1 MNMYTLRVSLL
12 AQDKELFDQGS
23 IPKEI
28 TWFEKALL
36 EAATQVKNSNSIP
49 VNEKNEPKYSLKISV
64 KPDSNNV
71 MAGVVSKANKFH
83 GHDAGFEEYDI
94 DNYPPLI
101 WIWDRV
107 EQVLLVEKK
116 ANVFRT
122 PNAVCKCFEKL
133 ANNII
138 LAEIGLRVEL
148 KPVLDDAKCDFWS
161 EYDNF
166 EFVEKI
172 EFELIPPNLFG
183 ETEQSMKD
191 ALNDIT
197 EQTNANHIKT
207 TFENVSGKLKLSS
220 KGWVN
225 NAVRW
230 IKKGGGDW
238 KMWGRKVANSPVTDV
253 SSYKSAKITFIN
265 GQLSEADLQG
275 YDSTE
280 LAHLISHYQNE
291 YTYKDNTDDD

>member
-1 MNMYTLRVSLL
+1 
-12 AQDKELFDQGS
+12 
-23 IPKEI
+23 
-28 TWFEKALL
+28 
-36 EAATQVKNSNSIP
+36 
-49 VNEKNEPKYSLKISV
+49 
-64 KPDSNNV
+64 
-71 MAGVVSKANKFH
+71 
-83 GHDAGFEEYDI
+83 
-94 DNYPPLI
+94 
-101 WIWDRV
+101 
-107 EQVLLVEKK
+107 
-116 ANVFRT
+116 
-122 PNAVCKCFEKL
+122 
-133 ANNII
+133 
-138 LAEIGLRVEL
+138 
-148 KPVLDDAKCDFWS
+148 
-161 EYDNF
+161 
-166 EFVEKI
+166 
-172 EFELIPPNLFG
+172 
-183 ETEQSMKD
+183 MKD